1 VVEVGFT
8 LTDLLL
14 VTARLPGVMTPVPPV
29 KTPVRLEVEPA
40 AIDVGFAVKLE
51 MEGGVVTVTVTL
63 LEVDLPL
70 DPVTLSV

>member
-51 MEGGVVTVTVTL
+51 MEG
-63 LEVDLPL
+63 
-70 DPVTLSV
+70 